1 MELNINDL
9 RNLMNGGIGAM
20 REGIENRE
28 KILEGIKNLK
38 QNVNKEFMDF
48 KDTLSFY
55 TVDDILNHN
64 YEIFNYSNLYEYFKT
79 GVIEDLLDVLLSEIP
94 IGDIMNFLNQ
104 ENILY
109 QLYQE
114 NLKCDSGDMTS
125 TWDDINELI
134 INYIKNYC

>member
-9 RNLMNGGIGAM
+9 RNLMNGGIGAI

-38 QNVNKEFMDF
+38 YNVNKEFENF

-79 GVIEDLLDVLLSEIP
+79 GVVEDLLDVLLSEIP
-94 IGDIMNFLNQ
+94 IDNIMNFLNQ

-109 QLYQE
+109 ELYQE
-114 NLKCDSGDMTS
+114 NLRYDSGDMTS

-134 INYIKNYC
+134 INYIK